1 MGLLDMIMP
10 KDSSPDYGGWGG
22 GQPRATPRGGLLDD
36 DLMNF
41 YRQQQFWG
49 MVRSIGTNLMRTS
62 MGYPPAGRG
71 GVSLLPM
78 LGLFGI
84 FGRSH
89 ELQRLDQALRGVGL
103 NPRLV
108 PEAVKLTTLKLLGEA
123 GAGPDAASYAAA
135 AELLGYCVLG
145 AQGFTE
151 CNDPSLTE
159 AVEVRLAT
167 ALEAGDNLDARVVLL
182 TLHASVIQPSVV
194 ERYGLGSG

>member
-1 MGLLDMIMP
+1 
-10 KDSSPDYGGWGG
+10 
-22 GQPRATPRGGLLDD
+22 
-36 DLMNF
+36 
-41 YRQQQFWG
+41 
-49 MVRSIGTNLMRTS
+49 
-62 MGYPPAGRG
+62 
-71 GVSLLPM
+71 M

-89 ELQRLDQALRGVGL
+89 ELQRLDRALRSVGL

-123 GAGPDAASYAAA
+123 GASPDPCPYAAA

-159 AVEVRLAT
+159 AVEARLAA

-182 TLHASVIQPSVV
+182 TLHASETQPSVV
-194 ERYGLGSG
+194 GA

>member
-1 MGLLDMIMP
+1 
-10 KDSSPDYGGWGG
+10 
-22 GQPRATPRGGLLDD
+22 
-36 DLMNF
+36 
-41 YRQQQFWG
+41 
-49 MVRSIGTNLMRTS
+49 
-62 MGYPPAGRG
+62 
-71 GVSLLPM
+71 M
-78 LGLFGI
+78 LGLSGI

-123 GAGPDAASYAAA
+123 GAGPHPASYAAA

-159 AVEVRLAT
+159 TVEVRLAA

-194 ERYGLGSG
+194 ERYGLEAG